1 MIFLPS
7 VHVRNCVSWI
17 YGNDIVD
24 ITPFSL
30 MPNLNWVNARSNDIA
45 DLTPLLNN
53 NEFATG
59 DSIYVN
65 ANDLD
70 CTTQAAVINAI
81 EARGATVH
89 DNPCD

>member
-1 MIFLPS
+1 
-7 VHVRNCVSWI
+7 
-17 YGNDIVD
+17 
-24 ITPFSL
+24 
-30 MPNLNWVNARSNDIA
+30 MPDLNFVNARSNDIT

-59 DSIYVN
+59 DRIYVN

-70 CTTQAAVINAI
+70 CGTQTAIIDAI